1 MFNHCCGGTAAP
13 CGFNI
18 IVPVRPLAL
27 ICDKQPVGFNFAAV
41 EGDALNKHIPDVCG
55 VFTVNKLTV
64 RGGHG
69 FGNCKVNHNAV
80 CCLTFYKME
89 YIRFP

>member
-1 MFNHCCGGTAAP
+1 MRGLHS
-13 CGFNI
+13 
-18 IVPVRPLAL
+18 
-27 ICDKQPVGFNFAAV
+27 
-41 EGDALNKHIPDVCG
+41 
-55 VFTVNKLTV
+55 VNKLTV